1 MDKIQQLKTDI
12 ESNIFEIPDGIDTL
26 IEQIKNLTRNEN
38 PVNVM
43 TKNKQEVLQLKQL
56 YFDTMIEY

>member
-38 PVNVM
+38 PVNVK